1 MKFEYDIILTVDL
14 KESQSYR
21 KYNFKA
27 KFYSPLTPGM
37 DLCFGNNL
45 TKFYSANIERIVK
58 MPDTLAIVQA
68 RGALNELKEF
78 SILEK
83 FISTYKDFIDVTP
96 PFLERISIR

>member
-58 MPDTLAIVQA
+58 MPDTLDNLLTL
-68 RGALNELKEF
+68 GFL
-78 SILEK
+78 
-83 FISTYKDFIDVTP
+83 P
-96 PFLERISIR
+96 PKKKA